1 MSKSAQNSKPKHCG
15 KTMVRIYIRKG
26 TEKRKWIPIGYYCN
40 ECSKMI
46 KDSDLIPTRKIDE
59 IQGAESKLV
68 NKVTKPQ
75 IIVLDIGYSLTK
87 VGFSGENEPRFIF
100 DTAIY
105 ISETGESF
113 IQKSDVIERKRI
125 ISLRKQIFETKENI
139 EINKDNLE
147 IFLIH
152 VFEALEISPANK
164 SILVIEKHHQS
175 NYADYFKGRIDVINN
190 CTLPEKTKER
200 LKVEK
205 KVDFIDYSKNTMS
218 HRRTIASMLFDQF
231 NIAKVYFSNGEL
243 LTLYSKNQIT
253 GVVIN
258 IGALTTR
265 IVPIYEGYIISHSVS
280 VRNHGGY
287 DVEEKLYNYIQEKG
301 IELNDSNSRAYII
314 QKNIRLASEEQLYV
328 SLDEKEEQNKWLES
342 DKLIRSIN
350 IINETYTMLDE
361 IRFRAPEILFKKEP
375 LSIIKKQGNLVDAVI
390 ETIQK
395 CDKDLTKALYSN
407 IILSGGGTMYEGFK
421 ERFIQDMKKKLP
433 EHIVFNVTAD
443 SDRLISTWIGGSIL
457 GGLKV
462 FEEKGLWVSKAEY
475 NEKGSS
481 AVDRCI

>member
-1 MSKSAQNSKPKHCG
+1 MPKTTHNSKPKHCG
-15 KTMVRIYIRKG
+15 KTMMRIYIRKG
-26 TEKRKWIPIGYYCN
+26 TEKRKWIPVGYYCN

-46 KDSDLIPTRKIDE
+46 KDSDLLPTRKIDE
-59 IQGAESKLV
+59 IHGARSKLV
-68 NKVTKPQ
+68 DKIANPQ
-75 IIVLDIGYSLTK
+75 IIVLDLGYSLTK
-87 VGFSGENEPRFIF
+87 VGFSEEKEPRFIF

-105 ISETGESF
+105 LSESGESF
-113 IQKSDVIERKRI
+113 IQKSDVVERKRI
-125 ISLRKQIFETKENI
+125 INLRKQIFETKENM
-139 EINKDNLE
+139 EISRDNLE

-152 VFEALEISPANK
+152 VFEALEINPTNK

-190 CTLPEKTKER
+190 CTLPEKTKEH
-200 LKVEK
+200 LKAEK
-205 KVDFIDYSKNTMS
+205 RVDYIDYSRNTLS
-218 HRRTIASMLFDQF
+218 HRRTITSILFNQF

-243 LTLYSKNQIT
+243 LTLYSKNQVS
-253 GVVIN
+253 GVVVN

-280 VRNHGGY
+280 VREVGGY
-287 DVEEKLYNYIQEKG
+287 DVEEQLYNYIQEKG

-314 QKNIRLASEEQLYV
+314 QKNIRLASEEHLYV
-328 SLDEKEEQNKWLES
+328 SLDEKEEQIKWLET
-342 DKLIRSIN
+342 DKLKRSIN

-361 IRFRAPEILFKKEP
+361 IRFKALEILFRNEQ
-375 LSIIKKQGNLVDAVI
+375 LSIVKKQGSLTDAVI

-395 CDKDLTKALYSN
+395 CDKDLAKGLYSN
-407 IILSGGGTMYEGFK
+407 IILSGGGTMYNGFE
-421 ERFIQDMKKKLP
+421 ERFVQDLKKKLP
-433 EHIVFNVTAD
+433 DHIDFNVIAD

-462 FEEKGLWVSKAEY
+462 FDEKGLWVTKAEY